1 MPARAAI
8 RALLATLLA
17 LLACQGAVLASAP
30 AADPVEEAI
39 RRLVVR
45 ELGPDAARQRIELTV
60 GQLDSRVQLAPCA
73 RAEPFV
79 PPGSR
84 LWGRTQV
91 GIRCT
96 SGASWMV
103 RLPVHVQVYG
113 PAAVAAQ
120 PLAAGAIVG
129 PNDFRIEEIEL
140 SREPAPL
147 VGDPTT
153 LAGKQ
158 LTRPVAAG
166 QPVRVDAVR
175 VPPTINPGDPVQIV
189 VTGQGFT
196 LSGSGVALAAASDG
210 QVLRARTE
218 SGRVVSGTLRDRI
231 LELRL

>member
-1 MPARAAI
+1 MVARAAL
-8 RALLATLLA
+8 RAVFAALLGLFAWPGV
-17 LLACQGAVLASAP
+17 CLASTAAP
-30 AADPVEEAI
+30 DPVEEAV

-45 ELGPDAARQRIELTV
+45 ELGADAAGKRIELSI
-60 GQLDSRVQLAPCA
+60 GQLDARVQLAPCA
-73 RAEPFV
+73 KAEPFV
-79 PPGSR
+79 PPGTR

-113 PAAVAAQ
+113 PAAVATQ
-120 PLAAGAIVG
+120 PLAAGAIMSPG
-129 PNDFRIEEIEL
+129 DFRVEEVEL
-140 SREPAPL
+140 TREQTPL
-147 VGDPTT
+147 VGDPAA

-158 LTRPVAAG
+158 LTRPIAAG
-166 QPVRVDAVR
+166 QAVR
-175 VPPTINPGDPVQIV
+175 NDAYRIPPTINPGDPVQII

-196 LSGSGVALAAASDG
+196 LSGTGVALIAASEG

-218 SGRVVSGTLRDRI
+218 SGRVVSGTLRERT

>member
-1 MPARAAI
+1 MVGPACI
-8 RALLATLLA
+8 RVLLVALLITLVRPGVALATS
-17 LLACQGAVLASAP
+17 AST
-30 AADPVEEAI
+30 DPVEEAV

-45 ELGPDAARQRIELTV
+45 ELGPDAVRNRIELTI

-73 RAEPFV
+73 KAEPFV
-79 PPGSR
+79 PPGTR

-113 PAAVAAQ
+113 PAAIASQ
-120 PLAAGAIVG
+120 PLAAGAVLSAS
-129 PNDFRIEEIEL
+129 DFRVEEIEL
-140 SREPAPL
+140 TRELTPL
-147 VGDPTT
+147 VGDPNT

-158 LTRPVAAG
+158 LTRPIAAG
-166 QPVRVDAVR
+166 QPVRLDAFR
-175 VPPTINPGDPVQIV
+175 VPPSINPGDPVQIV
-189 VTGQGFT
+189 VSGQGFT
-196 LSGSGVALAAASDG
+196 LSGTGVALAPASEG

-218 SGRVVSGTLRDRI
+218 SGRVVSGTLRDRT